1 MADMKKDFPVFK
13 NNPWLIFLDSAA
25 SSQKPK
31 YVIDGVSDFVAS
43 SYANIHRG
51 TYALSEKSED
61 LYHESKTKIA
71 EFLNVKANEII
82 YSYNATYA
90 INLIAQALCKSKYLQ
105 KWDVVLVWIRDHHAN
120 IVPRQSLSEEY
131 GFEVKFINVWSD
143 YTIDRQD
150 FSKKYDKKVK
160 VVACSHISNVTG
172 AIYDIPKIKEH
183 LRPDTFFLVDG
194 SQSVPHIPVDVTKLG
209 CDCFVFT
216 AHKMMAYTGLGVA
229 YLAKEWI
236 KKLQPLI
243 SGGGAIHDV
252 DINDYTPASGVDKF
266 EAGTPNIIAA
276 VSLLKVLEYIKK
288 IWWMNR
294 IWTHEQQMTSYVL
307 NKFLILEKAKK
318 LELIWPRDVTNRVGV
333 FSFVLPKIRNTTTV
347 GEKFAAKKIAV
358 RCGGHCAYP
367 LHKHI
372 NKAGSCRMSLYLYND
387 KKDID
392 TFFAELEKMVK

>member
-1 MADMKKDFPVFK
+1 MKKDFPVFK
-13 NNPWLIFLDSAA
+13 TNPGLVFLDSAA

-31 YVIDGVSDFVAS
+31 YVIDGVSEFVAS

-51 TYALSEKSED
+51 SYALSEKSED
-61 LYHESKTKIA
+61 AYHASKTKVA

-90 INLIAQALCKSKYLQ
+90 INLIAQALCKSKYLE
-105 KWDVVLVWIRDHHAN
+105 KGDVVLVGIRDHHAN

-131 GFEVKFINVWSD
+131 GFVVKFINIRSD

-150 FSKKYDKKVK
+150 FNKKYDKKVK

-172 AIYDIPKIKEH
+172 AIYDVSKIKEH
-183 LRPDTFFLVDG
+183 LRLDTFFLVDG
-194 SQSVPHIPVDVTKLG
+194 SQSVPHIPVDISKIG

-216 AHKMMAYTGLGVA
+216 AHKMMGYTGLGIT

-276 VSLLKVLEYIKK
+276 VSLLKALEYIQK
-288 IWWMNR
+288 IGGMNR
-294 IWTHEQQMTSYVL
+294 IWTHEQQMTAYVL
-307 NKFLILEKAKK
+307 AKFLVLEKAKK
-318 LELIWPRDVTNRVGV
+318 LELIGPRDVASRVGV
-333 FSFVLPKIRNTTTV
+333 FSFILPKIRNTTTV

-367 LHKHI
+367 LHKHL